1 MPSIRSSVGYARRLL
16 TRCRV
21 EKPPVDVENMARG
34 LGIDIQFQDFP
45 DEVSGALFRGPDRV
59 VIAANANHHRNRRRF
74 TVAHELGHHLLHP
87 DSPAYY
93 DREHQI
99 GMYLRAKVS
108 GTQWDS
114 KEVEANRFAAELLM
128 PRRLL
133 LEAIK
138 REGDVDADSLAR
150 LFEVSQ
156 QAMTYRL
163 AEIRFG

>member
-21 EKPPVDVENMARG
+21 EKPPVDVEKMARG
-34 LGIDIQFQDFP
+34 LGIDIQLQDFP

-99 GMYLRAKVS
+99 GMHLRARVA
-108 GTQWDS
+108 GMQWDS

-128 PRRLL
+128 PRRLVL
-133 LEAIK
+133 AAIGQA
-138 REGDVDADSLAR
+138 EITDAGSLAEI
-150 LFEVSQ
+150 FEVSE

-163 AEIRFG
+163 AELRFA

>member
-21 EKPPVDVENMARG
+21 EKPPVRVDQVARS
-34 LGIDIQFQDFP
+34 LGIEVQLRDFP
-45 DEVSGALFRGPDRV
+45 DEVSGALFRGPDHV
-59 VIAANANHHRNRRRF
+59 VIAVNGKHHPNRRRF
-74 TVAHELGHHLLHP
+74 TIAHELGHHLLHP

-99 GMYLRAKVS
+99 GMHLRAKVA

-128 PRRLL
+128 PRRLVL
-133 LEAIK
+133 AAIGQTK
-138 REGDVDADSLAR
+138 IADASSLAE
-150 LFEVSQ
+150 LFEVSE

-163 AEIRFG
+163 AELRFV